1 MQKILFYLLILVLV
15 SFLSFR
21 DSFSQ
26 DNSDDLPTGEQS
38 GEISLASGG
47 TISAACT
54 GNVPFRNLTV
64 KDGFNNVVIDPE
76 TGLLQLTIDIKKT
89 TDKNILEFLYT
100 ILLDPQ
106 EVINKFLQGGTVQVD
121 TDKVK
126 LSLMSTNLKTGETI
140 DVGNEVRKL
149 IEQNGTNVIDTIKD
163 TPAMASLKMT
173 TMGNLASGVL
183 RVDFQNTHKVID
195 KAAEVTGEE
204 ITVNDN
210 GQVSAIGRFNNIPI
224 NGNFENLS
232 GLDVNNLPKTI
243 NPNLLP
249 AGIDLN
255 NLPAKIMN
263 ITNFP
268 SASNFGDLINIP
280 EGFDLMDIAGIPAG
294 FTIDD
299 LTKIPP
305 GYTPADLAK
314 LPAGFNL
321 NDFIKF
327 PTGVDL
333 NNLPPGFTI
342 QDLTSFPPLSN
353 IKDLPA
359 GVTPQD
365 IKNLP
370 SGISLSE
377 LTNLNPNDPSSI
389 NIICE
394 NGVIKPGLQPFMPP
408 GIGNN
413 ICSIPTGSTSS
424 SGGITG
430 PGGSTDI
437 DAICE
442 NGMIKPGFEPFVP
455 PGFDCNSIPQP
466 K

>member
-1 MQKILFYLLILVLV
+1 MLKKIFMYIFILIA
-15 SFLSFR
+15 FFCLSFNN
-21 DSFSQ
+21 SFSQ
-26 DNSDDLPTGEQS
+26 DNTSGDLSAGAQSDT
-38 GEISLASGG
+38 ISLASGG
-47 TISAACT
+47 TIQATCT

-106 EVINKFLQGGTVQVD
+106 EVINKFLQGGTVAVD

-140 DVGNEVRKL
+140 DVANEVRKL
-149 IEQNGTNVIDTIKD
+149 IEQNGQNAIDTIKEV
-163 TPAMASLKMT
+163 PAMASLKMT
-173 TMGNLASGVL
+173 TMGNLASGTL
-183 RVDFQNTHKVID
+183 RVDFQNTNKVID
-195 KAAEVTGEE
+195 KAADVTGEE
-204 ITVNDN
+204 IIVSDN

-243 NPNLLP
+243 NPDLLP

-268 SASNFGDLINIP
+268 FVSDFGDLINIP
-280 EGFDLMDIAGIPAG
+280 EGFDLMDIAEIPDG
-294 FTIDD
+294 FTVED
-299 LTKIPP
+299 LIKIPP

-327 PTGVDL
+327 PAGVNL
-333 NNLPPGFTI
+333 SNLPPGFTI
-342 QDLTSFPPLSN
+342 QDLISFPPLSN

-370 SGISLSE
+370 SGVNLSE
-377 LTNLNPNDPSSI
+377 LANLNPSDPNAV

-394 NGVIKPGLQPFMPP
+394 NGVIKPELQPFMPP
-408 GIGNN
+408 GISSN
-413 ICSIPTGSTSS
+413 ICSML
-424 SGGITG
+424 SGG
-430 PGGSTDI
+430 PLDVS
-437 DAICE
+437 AICE
-442 NGMIKPGFEPFVP
+442 NGMIKPGFESYVP
-455 PGFDCNSIPQP
+455 AGFDCDLL